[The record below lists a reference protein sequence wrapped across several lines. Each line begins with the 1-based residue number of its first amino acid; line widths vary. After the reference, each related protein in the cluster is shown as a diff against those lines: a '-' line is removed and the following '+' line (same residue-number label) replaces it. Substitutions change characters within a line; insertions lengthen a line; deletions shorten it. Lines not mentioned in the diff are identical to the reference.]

1 MRRLTPVL
9 AAMAALAIAGP
20 SPVPAQMGGQV
31 GGAPMGGRPGSGP
44 PAGETGFEAGPDKPD
59 AASKKAFNAGG
70 KALTKARG
78 YDDAAAKAPNADK
91 KAKELEKADDAYS
104 RALDEF
110 TEALSNKGDLFDAW
124 NYAGSIHLRLG
135 AFAESL
141 DDYNHALNLKPDFMP
156 AVEGRAEASLALNR
170 LEEVRVAYMDLYS
183 HAPDL
188 AGKLMQAMQQWLTSH
203 RQDGAVRPSDLDAM
217 DKWLQERAVVAKAAP

>member
-44 PAGETGFEAGPDKPD
+44 LAGETGFEAGPDKPD
-59 AASKKAFNAGG
+59 AASKKAFNAGV

-124 NYAGSIHLRLG
+124 NHAGSIHLRLG

-188 AGKLMQAMQQWLTSH
+188 AGSSCRRCSNGSRASARTAPA
-203 RQDGAVRPSDLDAM
+203 AVNLDAM
-217 DKWLQERAVVAKAAP
+217 DKWLQE